1 MTLEILQERSISF
14 NFNDEWPR
22 TKTPECQV
30 KSTDRPSQDNG
41 QWLVTGNWQLA
52 GCYVGYLET
61 GLCLGE
67 CHSITAEWIGVEC
80 QRSPI
85 QPMPYGGEGHSA
97 DGSQRRV
104 KKKHHQAVKLMST
117 TSCRQVC
124 PVVKQ
129 KYKKNGKKPK
139 KMNEIFRMMSILNCY
154 KYLTKSYTRIVK
166 PLILHFS
173 I

>member
-1 MTLEILQERSISF
+1 MTQNKDGWMPGQIDRQAMSRQ
-14 NFNDEWPR
+14 WPMA
-22 TKTPECQV
+22 
-30 KSTDRPSQDNG
+30 
-41 QWLVTGNWQLA
+41 GNWQLA
-52 GCYVGYLET
+52 T
-61 GLCLGE
+61 GRLPCGLPGNWTV
-67 CHSITAEWIGVEC
+67 S
-80 QRSPI
+80 RR
-85 QPMPYGGEGHSA
+85 MPFDYGGVDWSGVPEKPHSTDA
-97 DGSQRRV
+97 IWRGRPFRRRKPEKSQ
-104 KKKHHQAVKLMST
+104 KKKNHQAVKLMST